1 MKTCTNCGSK
11 TLKTTTEDHEIRIG
25 QKSIR
30 GVIDAIACERCGEVY
45 FPADAIE
52 RLERDVATT
61 LVRTGNVD
69 GDAFRFVRHVIG
81 MQAKDLAALLGVA
94 AETVS
99 RWEQGQRD
107 VDRLA
112 WLALAG
118 LLHDRVSGAD
128 ETRRTLEA
136 VQHPTPMPNRVK
148 IAS

>member
-1 MKTCTNCGSK
+1 MQTCTNCGSK
-11 TLKTTTEDHEIRIG
+11 TLKTTTEEHEIRVG
-25 QKSIR
+25 EKNIR
-30 GVIDAIACERCGEVY
+30 GVIDAIACTQCGEVY
-45 FPADAIE
+45 FPADAMD
-52 RLERDVATT
+52 RLELDVAKA

-69 GDAFRFVRHVIG
+69 GAAFRFVRHVVG
-81 MQAKDLAALLGVA
+81 MQAKDLASLLGVA

-118 LLHDRVSGAD
+118 LLHDMVSGAD

-136 VQHPTPMPNRVK
+136 IQHPMPMPNHVR